1 MLVCVEVRPSSPTI
15 TYSDVEEH
23 HGPWVQ
29 IRKAHTVKLPQ
40 AYRLGCD
47 LITNVAYRDFVR
59 AGGYEREGFWRKSGR
74 QYPAA
79 SDVGRED
86 TWFRLPGLAPKS
98 SHSQG
103 HLPVTGISFV
113 EAQAFV

>member
-59 AGGYEREGFWRKSGR
+59 AGGYEREGFWRKGGR
-74 QYPAA
+74 QY
-79 SDVGRED
+79 R
-86 TWFRLPGLAPKS
+86 RLLTLDGKTLGSGYLAWRRKAPIRRAIF
-98 SHSQG
+98 
-103 HLPVTGISFV
+103 P
-113 EAQAFV
+113 